1 MKCDLCG
8 TNVKVVGHTT
18 KHYEPVVDKDMI
30 VEILMKPSKSK
41 DMNINFG
48 VINRYKA
55 EFLADAIIS
64 AMYGDNVETVKTINE
79 WGETMSKAHQ
89 DIKVE
94 NLIAE
99 YRELSDSWN
108 GKCLKTEKKM
118 QDIAGE
124 LEDYG
129 IMVEDLD

>member
-1 MKCDLCG
+1 M
-8 TNVKVVGHTT
+8 NF
-18 KHYEPVVDKDMI
+18 
-30 VEILMKPSKSK
+30 VEKGKGFVS
-41 DMNINFG
+41 
-48 VINRYKA
+48 VIFNSG
-55 EFLADAIIS
+55 E
-64 AMYGDNVETVKTINE
+64 TINE
-79 WGETMSKAHQ
+79 WWETMSKAHQ

>member
-64 AMYGDNVETVKTINE
+64 AMYGDNVETV
-79 WGETMSKAHQ
+79 
-89 DIKVE
+89 
-94 NLIAE
+94 
-99 YRELSDSWN
+99 
-108 GKCLKTEKKM
+108 
-118 QDIAGE
+118 GE
-124 LEDYG
+124 LD
-129 IMVEDLD
+129 